1 MPDEQTFPTLPADVS
16 PSWFARNRKI
26 AILVGVIV
34 VLVGGIAL
42 AMRLTGPTVTTNTI
56 SNQTN
61 TGTNTSGTQER
72 TTFQR
77 ATITNTATT
86 LPPTYRPPTTEEL
99 RQAIT
104 NLNSPTNSKP

>member
-1 MPDEQTFPTLPADVS
+1 MPEDQTFPTLPPDVT
-16 PSWFARNRKI
+16 PSWLARNRKI
-26 AILVGVIV
+26 AILVGVVIV
-34 VLVGGIAL
+34 LMGGVALVLQVRRPSNTAN
-42 AMRLTGPTVTTNTI
+42 TT

-61 TGTNTSGTQER
+61 TGANTVTGQER

-77 ATITNTATT
+77 STITNTSTT
-86 LPPTYRPPTTEEL
+86 LPQTYRPPTTEQL